1 MKITNLYAR
10 EILDSRGNPTVECE
24 LTTENFTVR
33 ASVPSGAS
41 TGTNEAL
48 ELRDGDSRYHGKGVT
63 KAVNNVNTII
73 KNALIGKEL
82 NQKVLDNLLLELD
95 GTKNKTNLGANA
107 ILSVSLCIMKAIAKS
122 QNKDIYELF
131 DGPYTMPYPM
141 MNIINGGV
149 HATSSLEI
157 QEFMIVPNQS
167 TFKER
172 LRCGAEV
179 FQTLKSILKQNGF
192 STSVGDEGGFAPTF
206 KTIEEALDYIML
218 AIKESGYIPGKDV
231 NLALD
236 AAASEFY
243 KDGKYTINKKELTKE
258 ELINYYI
265 KLTET
270 YPIISIEDAFSED
283 DIDSIKKLT
292 ELIGNK
298 IMLVG
303 DDYFVTNIEYS
314 NDSFQLERIAHST
327 LKTSIKVDLIN
338 LFSAKFVENKIKY
351 LSDLAF
357 DFFDLTSIFSRYN
370 VQPKDVEYWDNIL
383 ITELSKSMIG
393 WNEMQRN
400 SCINMIVQAIP
411 SKMPLHL
418 PLYNHYA
425 TLIERSL
432 KNVK

>member
-122 QNKDIYELF
+122 QSKDIYELF
-131 DGPYTMPYPM
+131 DGPYIMPYPM

-243 KDGKYTINKKELTKE
+243 KDDKYTINKKELTKE

-303 DDYFVTNIEYS
+303 DDYFVTNIEYLQKGITEKYNNAILLKANQIGTITEMLETIKLAKNS
-314 NDSFQLERIAHST
+314 GFKTIISHRSGETEDTFISQMAVGLNLGYIKTGSLCRGERIAKYNE
-327 LKTSIKVDLIN
+327 LLRIEEKV
-338 LFSAKFVENKIKY
+338 
-351 LSDLAF
+351 
-357 DFFDLTSIFSRYN
+357 
-370 VQPKDVEYWDNIL
+370 
-383 ITELSKSMIG
+383 G
-393 WNEMQRN
+393 
-400 SCINMIVQAIP
+400 
-411 SKMPLHL
+411 H
-418 PLYNHYA
+418 
-425 TLIERSL
+425 
-432 KNVK
+432 

>member
-24 LTTENFTVR
+24 LTTESFTVR

-73 KNALIGKEL
+73 KNALTGKEL

-107 ILSVSLCIMKAIAKS
+107 ILSVSLCIMKALAKS
-122 QNKDIYELF
+122 QSKDIYELF

-243 KDGKYTINKKELTKE
+243 KEGKYTINKKELTKE

-292 ELIGNK
+292 KLIGNK

-303 DDYFVTNIEYS
+303 DDYFVTNIEYLQKGITEKYNNAILLKANQIGTITEMLETIKLAKNS
-314 NDSFQLERIAHST
+314 GFKTIISHRSGETEDTFISQMAVGLNLGYIKTGSLCRGERIAKYNE
-327 LKTSIKVDLIN
+327 LLRIEEKV
-338 LFSAKFVENKIKY
+338 
-351 LSDLAF
+351 
-357 DFFDLTSIFSRYN
+357 
-370 VQPKDVEYWDNIL
+370 
-383 ITELSKSMIG
+383 G
-393 WNEMQRN
+393 
-400 SCINMIVQAIP
+400 
-411 SKMPLHL
+411 H
-418 PLYNHYA
+418 
-425 TLIERSL
+425 
-432 KNVK
+432 

>member
-33 ASVPSGAS
+33 SSVPSGAS

-172 LRCGAEV
+172 LRCGAEI

-206 KTIEEALDYIML
+206 KTIEEALDYIIL

-243 KDGKYTINKKELTKE
+243 KEGKYTINKKELTKE

-303 DDYFVTNIEYS
+303 DDYFVTNIEYLQKGITEKYNNAILLKANQIGTITEMLETIKLAKNS
-314 NDSFQLERIAHST
+314 GFKTIISHRSGETEDTFISQMAVGLNLGYIKTGSLCRGERIAKYNE
-327 LKTSIKVDLIN
+327 LLRIEEKV
-338 LFSAKFVENKIKY
+338 
-351 LSDLAF
+351 
-357 DFFDLTSIFSRYN
+357 
-370 VQPKDVEYWDNIL
+370 
-383 ITELSKSMIG
+383 G
-393 WNEMQRN
+393 
-400 SCINMIVQAIP
+400 
-411 SKMPLHL
+411 H
-418 PLYNHYA
+418 
-425 TLIERSL
+425 
-432 KNVK
+432 

>member
-24 LTTENFTVR
+24 LTTESFTVR

-41 TGTNEAL
+41 TGSNEAL

-122 QNKDIYELF
+122 QSKDIYELF

-265 KLTET
+265 TLTET

-303 DDYFVTNIEYS
+303 DDYFVTNIEYLQKGITEKYNNAILLKANQIGTITEMLETIKLAKNS
-314 NDSFQLERIAHST
+314 GFKTIISHRSGETEDTFISQMAVGLNLGYIKTGSLCRGERIAKYNE
-327 LKTSIKVDLIN
+327 LLRIEEKV
-338 LFSAKFVENKIKY
+338 
-351 LSDLAF
+351 
-357 DFFDLTSIFSRYN
+357 
-370 VQPKDVEYWDNIL
+370 
-383 ITELSKSMIG
+383 G
-393 WNEMQRN
+393 
-400 SCINMIVQAIP
+400 
-411 SKMPLHL
+411 H
-418 PLYNHYA
+418 
-425 TLIERSL
+425 
-432 KNVK
+432 

>member
-24 LTTENFTVR
+24 LSTENFTVR

-48 ELRDGDSRYHGKGVT
+48 ELRDKDERYHGKGVT
-63 KAVNNVNTII
+63 KAVNNVNTTI
-73 KNALIGKEL
+73 KEALIGKEL
-82 NQKVLDNLLLELD
+82 DQKNLDALLLKLD
-95 GTKNKTNLGANA
+95 STKNKTNLGANA
-107 ILSVSLCIMKAIAKS
+107 ILSVSLCIMKAIAKAE
-122 QNKDIYELF
+122 NKEIYEIF

-141 MNIINGGV
+141 MNIVNGGV

-179 FQTLKSILKQNGF
+179 FQTLKNILKQNGY

-206 KTIEEALDYIML
+206 KTIEEALDYIIE
-218 AIKESGYIPGKDV
+218 AIKQSGYTPGKDV
-231 NLALD
+231 GLALD

-243 KDGKYTINKKELTKE
+243 KDGKYTINKKEITKE
-258 ELINYYI
+258 ELINYYVN
-265 KLTET
+265 LTEK

-283 DIDSIKKLT
+283 DTESIKKLT

-303 DDYFVTNIEYS
+303 DDYFVTNIEYLQKGINEKYNNAILLKANQIGTIS
-314 NDSFQLERIAHST
+314 EMLETIKLAKSSGFKTIISHRSGETEDTFISQLAVGLNLGYIKTGSLCRGERIAKYNE
-327 LKTSIKVDLIN
+327 LLRI
-338 LFSAKFVENKIKY
+338 EEKIG
-351 LSDLAF
+351 
-357 DFFDLTSIFSRYN
+357 
-370 VQPKDVEYWDNIL
+370 Q
-383 ITELSKSMIG
+383 
-393 WNEMQRN
+393 
-400 SCINMIVQAIP
+400 
-411 SKMPLHL
+411 
-418 PLYNHYA
+418 
-425 TLIERSL
+425 
-432 KNVK
+432 

>member
-24 LTTENFTVR
+24 LTIENFTVR

-73 KNALIGKEL
+73 KNALIGEEL

-206 KTIEEALDYIML
+206 KTIEEALDYIIL

-270 YPIISIEDAFSED
+270 YPIISIEDAFSEE

-303 DDYFVTNIEYS
+303 DDYFVTNIEYLQKGITEKYNNAILLKANQIGTITEMLETIKLAKNS
-314 NDSFQLERIAHST
+314 GFKTIISHRSGETEDTFISQMAVGLNLGYIKTGSLCRGERIAKYNE
-327 LKTSIKVDLIN
+327 LLRIEEKV
-338 LFSAKFVENKIKY
+338 
-351 LSDLAF
+351 
-357 DFFDLTSIFSRYN
+357 
-370 VQPKDVEYWDNIL
+370 
-383 ITELSKSMIG
+383 G
-393 WNEMQRN
+393 
-400 SCINMIVQAIP
+400 
-411 SKMPLHL
+411 H
-418 PLYNHYA
+418 
-425 TLIERSL
+425 
-432 KNVK
+432 

>member
-1 MKITNLYAR
+1 MKITTLYAR

-122 QNKDIYELF
+122 QNKHIYELF

-141 MNIINGGV
+141 MNIIIGGV

-298 IMLVG
+298 TMLVG
-303 DDYFVTNIEYS
+303 DDYFVTNIEYLQKGITEKYNNAILLKANQIGTITEMLETIKLAKNS
-314 NDSFQLERIAHST
+314 GFKTIISHRSGETEDTFISQMAVGLNLGYIKTGSLCRGERIAKYNE
-327 LKTSIKVDLIN
+327 LLRIEEKV
-338 LFSAKFVENKIKY
+338 
-351 LSDLAF
+351 
-357 DFFDLTSIFSRYN
+357 
-370 VQPKDVEYWDNIL
+370 
-383 ITELSKSMIG
+383 G
-393 WNEMQRN
+393 
-400 SCINMIVQAIP
+400 
-411 SKMPLHL
+411 H
-418 PLYNHYA
+418 
-425 TLIERSL
+425 
-432 KNVK
+432 

>member
-48 ELRDGDSRYHGKGVT
+48 ELRDGDSRYNGKGVT

-82 NQKVLDNLLLELD
+82 NQKILDNLLLELD

-131 DGPYTMPYPM
+131 DGPYTIPYPM

-206 KTIEEALDYIML
+206 KTIEEALDYIIL

-265 KLTET
+265 TLTET

-303 DDYFVTNIEYS
+303 DDYFVTNIEYLQKGITEKYNNAILLKANQIGTITEMLETIKLAKNS
-314 NDSFQLERIAHST
+314 GLTEDTFISQMAVGLNLGYIKTGSLCRGERIAKYNE
-327 LKTSIKVDLIN
+327 LLRIEEKV
-338 LFSAKFVENKIKY
+338 
-351 LSDLAF
+351 
-357 DFFDLTSIFSRYN
+357 
-370 VQPKDVEYWDNIL
+370 
-383 ITELSKSMIG
+383 G
-393 WNEMQRN
+393 
-400 SCINMIVQAIP
+400 
-411 SKMPLHL
+411 H
-418 PLYNHYA
+418 
-425 TLIERSL
+425 
-432 KNVK
+432 

>member
-73 KNALIGKEL
+73 KNAIIGKEL
-82 NQKVLDNLLLELD
+82 KQKVLDNLLLELD

-107 ILSVSLCIMKAIAKS
+107 ILSVSLCIMKALAKS
-122 QNKDIYELF
+122 QSKDIYELF

-206 KTIEEALDYIML
+206 KTIEEALDYIIL

-303 DDYFVTNIEYS
+303 DDYFVTNIEYLQKGITEKYNNAILLKANQIGTITEMLETIKLAKNS
-314 NDSFQLERIAHST
+314 GFKTIISHRSGETEDTFISQMAVGLNLGYIKTGSLCRGERIAKYNE
-327 LKTSIKVDLIN
+327 LLRIEEKV
-338 LFSAKFVENKIKY
+338 
-351 LSDLAF
+351 
-357 DFFDLTSIFSRYN
+357 
-370 VQPKDVEYWDNIL
+370 
-383 ITELSKSMIG
+383 G
-393 WNEMQRN
+393 
-400 SCINMIVQAIP
+400 
-411 SKMPLHL
+411 H
-418 PLYNHYA
+418 
-425 TLIERSL
+425 
-432 KNVK
+432 

>member
-73 KNALIGKEL
+73 KKAIIGKEL

-172 LRCGAEV
+172 LRCGAEI
-179 FQTLKSILKQNGF
+179 FQTLKNILKQNGF

-206 KTIEEALDYIML
+206 KTIEEALDYIIL

-243 KDGKYTINKKELTKE
+243 KEGKYTINKKELTKE

-303 DDYFVTNIEYS
+303 DDYFVTNIEYLQKGITEKYNNAILLKANQIGTITEMLETIKLAKNS
-314 NDSFQLERIAHST
+314 GFKTIISHRSGETEDTFISQMAVGLNLGYIKTGSLCRGERIAKYNE
-327 LKTSIKVDLIN
+327 LLRIEEKV
-338 LFSAKFVENKIKY
+338 
-351 LSDLAF
+351 
-357 DFFDLTSIFSRYN
+357 
-370 VQPKDVEYWDNIL
+370 
-383 ITELSKSMIG
+383 G
-393 WNEMQRN
+393 
-400 SCINMIVQAIP
+400 
-411 SKMPLHL
+411 H
-418 PLYNHYA
+418 
-425 TLIERSL
+425 
-432 KNVK
+432 

>member
-82 NQKVLDNLLLELD
+82 SQKVLDNLLLELD

-218 AIKESGYIPGKDV
+218 AIKESGYIPGKEV

-243 KDGKYTINKKELTKE
+243 KEGKYTINKKELTKE

-303 DDYFVTNIEYS
+303 DDYFVTNIEYLQKGITEKYNNAILLKANQIGTITEMLETIKLAKNS
-314 NDSFQLERIAHST
+314 GFKTIISHRSGETEDTFISQMAVGLNLGYIKTGSLCRGERIAKYNE
-327 LKTSIKVDLIN
+327 LLRIEEKV
-338 LFSAKFVENKIKY
+338 
-351 LSDLAF
+351 
-357 DFFDLTSIFSRYN
+357 
-370 VQPKDVEYWDNIL
+370 
-383 ITELSKSMIG
+383 G
-393 WNEMQRN
+393 
-400 SCINMIVQAIP
+400 
-411 SKMPLHL
+411 H
-418 PLYNHYA
+418 
-425 TLIERSL
+425 
-432 KNVK
+432 

>member
-24 LTTENFTVR
+24 LTTESFTVR

-73 KNALIGKEL
+73 KNALTGKEL

-107 ILSVSLCIMKAIAKS
+107 ILSVSLCIMKALAKS
-122 QNKDIYELF
+122 QSKDIYELF

-218 AIKESGYIPGKDV
+218 AIKESGYTPGKDV

-243 KDGKYTINKKELTKE
+243 KEGKYTINKKELTKE

-303 DDYFVTNIEYS
+303 DDYFVTNIEYLQKGITEKYNNAILLKANQIGTITEMLETIKLAKNAGFKTIIS
-314 NDSFQLERIAHST
+314 HRSGETEDTFISQMAVGLNLGYIKTGSLCRGERIAKYNE
-327 LKTSIKVDLIN
+327 LLRIEEKV
-338 LFSAKFVENKIKY
+338 
-351 LSDLAF
+351 
-357 DFFDLTSIFSRYN
+357 
-370 VQPKDVEYWDNIL
+370 
-383 ITELSKSMIG
+383 G
-393 WNEMQRN
+393 
-400 SCINMIVQAIP
+400 
-411 SKMPLHL
+411 H
-418 PLYNHYA
+418 
-425 TLIERSL
+425 
-432 KNVK
+432 

>member
-82 NQKVLDNLLLELD
+82 NQKALDNLLLELD

-243 KDGKYTINKKELTKE
+243 KEGKYTINKKELTKE

-303 DDYFVTNIEYS
+303 DDYFVTNIEYLQKGITEKYNNAILLKANQIGTITEMLETIKLAKNS
-314 NDSFQLERIAHST
+314 GFKTIISHRSGETEDTFISQMAVGLNLGYIKTGSLCRGERIAKYNE
-327 LKTSIKVDLIN
+327 LLRIEEKV
-338 LFSAKFVENKIKY
+338 
-351 LSDLAF
+351 
-357 DFFDLTSIFSRYN
+357 
-370 VQPKDVEYWDNIL
+370 
-383 ITELSKSMIG
+383 G
-393 WNEMQRN
+393 
-400 SCINMIVQAIP
+400 
-411 SKMPLHL
+411 H
-418 PLYNHYA
+418 
-425 TLIERSL
+425 
-432 KNVK
+432 

>member
-107 ILSVSLCIMKAIAKS
+107 ILSVSLCIMKALAKS

-303 DDYFVTNIEYS
+303 DDYFVTNIEYLQKGITEKYNNAILLKANQIGTITEMLETIKLAKNAGFKTIIS
-314 NDSFQLERIAHST
+314 HRSGETEDTFISQMAVGLNLGYIKTGSLCRGERIAKYNE
-327 LKTSIKVDLIN
+327 LLRIEEKV
-338 LFSAKFVENKIKY
+338 
-351 LSDLAF
+351 
-357 DFFDLTSIFSRYN
+357 
-370 VQPKDVEYWDNIL
+370 
-383 ITELSKSMIG
+383 G
-393 WNEMQRN
+393 
-400 SCINMIVQAIP
+400 
-411 SKMPLHL
+411 H
-418 PLYNHYA
+418 
-425 TLIERSL
+425 
-432 KNVK
+432 

>member
-73 KNALIGKEL
+73 KNALIGEEL

-107 ILSVSLCIMKAIAKS
+107 ILSVSLCIMKALAKS

-243 KDGKYTINKKELTKE
+243 KEGKYTINKKELTKE

-303 DDYFVTNIEYS
+303 DDYFVTNIEYLQKGITEKYNNAILLKANQIGTITEMLETIKLAKNAGFKTIIS
-314 NDSFQLERIAHST
+314 HRSGETEDTFISQMAVGLNLGYIKTGSLCRGERIAKYNE
-327 LKTSIKVDLIN
+327 LLRIEEKV
-338 LFSAKFVENKIKY
+338 
-351 LSDLAF
+351 
-357 DFFDLTSIFSRYN
+357 
-370 VQPKDVEYWDNIL
+370 
-383 ITELSKSMIG
+383 G
-393 WNEMQRN
+393 
-400 SCINMIVQAIP
+400 
-411 SKMPLHL
+411 H
-418 PLYNHYA
+418 
-425 TLIERSL
+425 
-432 KNVK
+432 

>member
-41 TGTNEAL
+41 TGSNEAL

-73 KNALIGKEL
+73 KNAIIGKEL

-122 QNKDIYELF
+122 QSKDIYELF

-218 AIKESGYIPGKDV
+218 AIKESGYVPGKDV

-303 DDYFVTNIEYS
+303 DDYFVTNIEYLQKGITEKYNNAILLKANQIGTITEMLETIKLAKNS
-314 NDSFQLERIAHST
+314 GFKTIISHRSGETEDTFISQMAVGLNLGYIKTGSLCRGERIAKYNE
-327 LKTSIKVDLIN
+327 LLRIEEKV
-338 LFSAKFVENKIKY
+338 
-351 LSDLAF
+351 
-357 DFFDLTSIFSRYN
+357 
-370 VQPKDVEYWDNIL
+370 
-383 ITELSKSMIG
+383 G
-393 WNEMQRN
+393 
-400 SCINMIVQAIP
+400 
-411 SKMPLHL
+411 H
-418 PLYNHYA
+418 
-425 TLIERSL
+425 
-432 KNVK
+432 

>member
-73 KNALIGKEL
+73 KNALIGEEL

-107 ILSVSLCIMKAIAKS
+107 ILSVSLCIMKALAKS

-218 AIKESGYIPGKDV
+218 AIKESGYTPGKDV

-303 DDYFVTNIEYS
+303 DDYFVTNIEYLQKGITEKYNNAILLKANQIGTITEMLETIKLAKNS
-314 NDSFQLERIAHST
+314 GFKTIISHRSGETEDTFISQMAVGLNLGYIKTGSLCRGERIAKYNE
-327 LKTSIKVDLIN
+327 LLRIEEKV
-338 LFSAKFVENKIKY
+338 
-351 LSDLAF
+351 
-357 DFFDLTSIFSRYN
+357 
-370 VQPKDVEYWDNIL
+370 
-383 ITELSKSMIG
+383 G
-393 WNEMQRN
+393 
-400 SCINMIVQAIP
+400 
-411 SKMPLHL
+411 H
-418 PLYNHYA
+418 
-425 TLIERSL
+425 
-432 KNVK
+432 

>member
-265 KLTET
+265 TLTET

-292 ELIGNK
+292 KLIGNK

-303 DDYFVTNIEYS
+303 DDYFVTNIEYLQKGITEKYNNAILLKANQIGTITEMLETIKLAKNS
-314 NDSFQLERIAHST
+314 GFKTIISHRSGETEDTFISQMAVGLNLGYIKTGSLCRGERIAKYNE
-327 LKTSIKVDLIN
+327 LLRIEEKV
-338 LFSAKFVENKIKY
+338 
-351 LSDLAF
+351 
-357 DFFDLTSIFSRYN
+357 
-370 VQPKDVEYWDNIL
+370 
-383 ITELSKSMIG
+383 G
-393 WNEMQRN
+393 
-400 SCINMIVQAIP
+400 
-411 SKMPLHL
+411 H
-418 PLYNHYA
+418 
-425 TLIERSL
+425 
-432 KNVK
+432 

>member
-283 DIDSIKKLT
+283 DIGSIKKLT

-303 DDYFVTNIEYS
+303 DDYFVTNIEYLQKGITEKYNNAILLKANQIGTITEMLETIKLAKNS
-314 NDSFQLERIAHST
+314 GFKTIISHRSGETEDTFISQMAVGLNLGYIKTGSLCRGERIAKYNE
-327 LKTSIKVDLIN
+327 LLRIEEKV
-338 LFSAKFVENKIKY
+338 
-351 LSDLAF
+351 
-357 DFFDLTSIFSRYN
+357 
-370 VQPKDVEYWDNIL
+370 
-383 ITELSKSMIG
+383 G
-393 WNEMQRN
+393 
-400 SCINMIVQAIP
+400 
-411 SKMPLHL
+411 H
-418 PLYNHYA
+418 
-425 TLIERSL
+425 
-432 KNVK
+432 

>member
-73 KNALIGKEL
+73 KNAIIGKEL

-95 GTKNKTNLGANA
+95 GTKNKANLGANA

-303 DDYFVTNIEYS
+303 DDYFVTNIEYLQKGITEKYNNAILLKANQIGTITEMLETIKLAKNS
-314 NDSFQLERIAHST
+314 GFKTIISHRSGETEDTFISQMAVGLNLGYIKTGSLCRGERIAKYNE
-327 LKTSIKVDLIN
+327 LLRIEEKV
-338 LFSAKFVENKIKY
+338 
-351 LSDLAF
+351 
-357 DFFDLTSIFSRYN
+357 
-370 VQPKDVEYWDNIL
+370 
-383 ITELSKSMIG
+383 G
-393 WNEMQRN
+393 
-400 SCINMIVQAIP
+400 
-411 SKMPLHL
+411 H
-418 PLYNHYA
+418 
-425 TLIERSL
+425 
-432 KNVK
+432 

>member
-1 MKITNLYAR
+1 MIYIDDLYAS
-10 EILDSRGNPTVECE
+10 EAIDSRGNPTVECE

-107 ILSVSLCIMKAIAKS
+107 ILSVSLCIMKALAKS
-122 QNKDIYELF
+122 QSKNIYELF

-206 KTIEEALDYIML
+206 KTIEEVLDYIML

-303 DDYFVTNIEYS
+303 DDYFVTNIEYLQKGITEKYNNAILLKANQIGTITEMLETIKLAKNS
-314 NDSFQLERIAHST
+314 GFKTIISHRSGETEDTFISQMAVGLNLGYIKTGSLCRGERIAKYNE
-327 LKTSIKVDLIN
+327 LLRIEEKV
-338 LFSAKFVENKIKY
+338 
-351 LSDLAF
+351 
-357 DFFDLTSIFSRYN
+357 
-370 VQPKDVEYWDNIL
+370 
-383 ITELSKSMIG
+383 G
-393 WNEMQRN
+393 
-400 SCINMIVQAIP
+400 
-411 SKMPLHL
+411 H
-418 PLYNHYA
+418 
-425 TLIERSL
+425 
-432 KNVK
+432 

>member
-48 ELRDGDSRYHGKGVT
+48 EHRDGDSRYHGKGVT

-82 NQKVLDNLLLELD
+82 NQKILDNLLLELD

-265 KLTET
+265 TLTET

-303 DDYFVTNIEYS
+303 DDYFVTNIEYLQKGITEKYNNAILLKANQIGTITEMLETIKLAKNS
-314 NDSFQLERIAHST
+314 GFKTIISHRSGETEDTFISQMAVGLNLGYIKTGSLCRGERIAKYNE
-327 LKTSIKVDLIN
+327 LLRIEEKV
-338 LFSAKFVENKIKY
+338 
-351 LSDLAF
+351 
-357 DFFDLTSIFSRYN
+357 
-370 VQPKDVEYWDNIL
+370 
-383 ITELSKSMIG
+383 G
-393 WNEMQRN
+393 
-400 SCINMIVQAIP
+400 
-411 SKMPLHL
+411 H
-418 PLYNHYA
+418 
-425 TLIERSL
+425 
-432 KNVK
+432 

>member
-82 NQKVLDNLLLELD
+82 NQKILDNLLLELD

-243 KDGKYTINKKELTKE
+243 KEGKYTINKKELTKE

-283 DIDSIKKLT
+283 DIGSIKKLT

-303 DDYFVTNIEYS
+303 DDYFVTNIEYLQKGITEKYNNAILLKANQIGTITEMLETIKLAKNS
-314 NDSFQLERIAHST
+314 GFKTIISHRSGETEDTFISQMAVGLNLGYIKTGSLCRGERIAKYNE
-327 LKTSIKVDLIN
+327 LLRIEEKV
-338 LFSAKFVENKIKY
+338 
-351 LSDLAF
+351 
-357 DFFDLTSIFSRYN
+357 
-370 VQPKDVEYWDNIL
+370 
-383 ITELSKSMIG
+383 G
-393 WNEMQRN
+393 
-400 SCINMIVQAIP
+400 
-411 SKMPLHL
+411 H
-418 PLYNHYA
+418 
-425 TLIERSL
+425 
-432 KNVK
+432 

>member
-73 KNALIGKEL
+73 KNAIIGKEL

-122 QNKDIYELF
+122 QSKDIYELF

-218 AIKESGYIPGKDV
+218 AIKESGYIAGKDV

-303 DDYFVTNIEYS
+303 DDYFVTNIEYLQKGITEKYNNAILLKANQIGTITEMLETIKLAKNS
-314 NDSFQLERIAHST
+314 GFKTIISHRSGETEDTYISQMAVGLNLGYIKTGSLCRGERIAKYNE
-327 LKTSIKVDLIN
+327 LLRIEEKV
-338 LFSAKFVENKIKY
+338 
-351 LSDLAF
+351 
-357 DFFDLTSIFSRYN
+357 
-370 VQPKDVEYWDNIL
+370 
-383 ITELSKSMIG
+383 G
-393 WNEMQRN
+393 
-400 SCINMIVQAIP
+400 
-411 SKMPLHL
+411 H
-418 PLYNHYA
+418 
-425 TLIERSL
+425 
-432 KNVK
+432 